1 MAAAIIGQS
10 NEQNCPKRNCTFDA
24 LHVDSILRSDQ
35 KLKDDS
41 FEKLPQTLLMFTGDC
56 GGD

>member
-10 NEQNCPKRNCTFDA
+10 NKPNCPKRNCTFDA

-41 FEKLPQTLLMFTGDC
+41 FVNLSPTLLMFTGDR

>member
-10 NEQNCPKRNCTFDA
+10 NKQNCPKRNCTFDA

-35 KLKDDS
+35 KLKDGR
-41 FEKLPQTLLMFTGDC
+41 FVNLPPTLLMFTGDR

>member
-10 NEQNCPKRNCTFDA
+10 NEQNRPKRNCIFDA
-24 LHVDSILRSDQ
+24 LHVDSILWSDK
-35 KLKDDS
+35 KLKDD
-41 FEKLPQTLLMFTGDC
+41 FVNLPPTLLMFTGDR

>member
-35 KLKDDS
+35 KPKDDS
-41 FEKLPQTLLMFTGDC
+41 FVNLPPTLLMFTGDR

>member
-10 NEQNCPKRNCTFDA
+10 NEQNRPKRNCTFDA
-24 LHVDSILRSDQ
+24 LHVDSILRPDQ
-35 KLKDDS
+35 KLKDDN
-41 FEKLPQTLLMFTGDC
+41 FVNLPPTLLMFTGDR

>member
-10 NEQNCPKRNCTFDA
+10 NKQNCPKRNCTFDA

-41 FEKLPQTLLMFTGDC
+41 FVNLPLTLLMFRGDR

>member
-10 NEQNCPKRNCTFDA
+10 NKQNCPKRNCTFDA
-24 LHVDSILRSDQ
+24 LHVDLILRSDQ

-41 FEKLPQTLLMFTGDC
+41 FVNLPPTLLMFTGDR